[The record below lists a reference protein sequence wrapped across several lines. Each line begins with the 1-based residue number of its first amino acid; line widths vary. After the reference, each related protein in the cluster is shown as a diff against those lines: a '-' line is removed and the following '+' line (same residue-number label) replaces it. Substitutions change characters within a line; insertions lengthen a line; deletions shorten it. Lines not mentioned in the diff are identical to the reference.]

1 MKQKDEIKDCCIQ
14 ITENVEKKGFFW
26 GIVFGLI
33 PHTFC
38 ILLVLFSIIGAS
50 FGAVY
55 FQKIFRIPHLFQYLI
70 LLSVVFASISA
81 ALYLSKINGLNFG
94 GIKLK
99 WRYLTVLFATTMA
112 VNLLIFYV
120 VLPVV
125 LNRGNNDKGS
135 SQKAVASENNVQIVR
150 MTQYAGGYQPKEFT
164 IKRGMPVKWVIDSKA
179 PDTCSGSI
187 RIAKLGINKELQRGE
202 NIIEFTPTDKG
213 EIKFSCVMGMYSG
226 KFIVD

>member
-1 MKQKDEIKDCCIQ
+1 MKQEIKDCCVQ
-14 ITENVEKKGFFW
+14 VPENGEKKGFLW
-26 GIVFGLI
+26 GILFGIL

-38 ILLVLFSIIGAS
+38 ILFVLFSIIGAS

-55 FQKIFRIPHLFQYLI
+55 FQKLFRIPHLFQYLI
-70 LLSVVFASISA
+70 LLSFVFASISA
-81 ALYLSKINGLNFG
+81 AIYLKRINGLSFR

-99 WRYLTVLFATTMA
+99 WRYLTILLTTTVA

-120 VLPVV
+120 VLPVA
-125 LNRGNNDKGS
+125 LSHGNKSDNN
-135 SQKAVASENNVQIVR
+135 QAAVASENNVQVVR

-164 IKRGMPVKWVIDSKA
+164 IKKGVPVKWIIDSKA

-187 RIAKLGINKELQRGE
+187 RIAKLGINKDLQKGE
-202 NIIEFTPTDKG
+202 NMIEFTPTERG

-226 KFIVD
+226 KFVVD